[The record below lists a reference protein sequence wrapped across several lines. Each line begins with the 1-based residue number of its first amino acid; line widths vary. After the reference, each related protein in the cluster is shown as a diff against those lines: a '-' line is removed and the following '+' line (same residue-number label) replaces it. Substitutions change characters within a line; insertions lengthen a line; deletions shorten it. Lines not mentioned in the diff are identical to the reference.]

1 MTRPCPA
8 GRCKVTIAD
17 DRNVCPA
24 CAADL
29 QQNLAEIPALVV
41 DLDRTM
47 ARLRNG
53 NSDGSKGAETPMAYD
68 VRASEAL
75 GQIRVVLVGWTRD
88 LEADPW
94 RQPVDTLPAI
104 ASWLLARIHQLLAH
118 PAAADICTEIAEA
131 YAQGKRAV
139 FGPRPRTYLGPCGHS
154 TTTGPCPED
163 IYAALGREFTTCWE
177 CGAVHAV
184 TGRREALLATLEDRL
199 YTAAEI
205 SDLHSH
211 IGYAGTRTQLRT
223 LINTWAHRGLVANH
237 GSYDGQSLYRFGEIR
252 QRVVD
257 MPTTHAV

>member
-8 GRCKVTIAD
+8 GQCKVTIAD

-29 QQNLAEIPALVV
+29 QQHLAELPALVA

-68 VRASEAL
+68 VLASEAL
-75 GQIRVVLVGWTRD
+75 SQIRVVLVGWTRD
-88 LEADPW
+88 LEEDPT
-94 RQPVDTLPAI
+94 RQPADTLPAI
-104 ASWLLARIHQLLAH
+104 ATWLLARLHRLLAH
-118 PAAADICTEIAEA
+118 PAAADICTEIANCT
-131 YAQGKRAV
+131 AQGKRAV
-139 FGPRPRTYLGPCGHS
+139 FGPKPRTYLGPCGEA
-154 TTTGPCPED
+154 TPAGPCPED
-163 IYAALGREFTTCWE
+163 VYAALGREYTSCWE
-177 CGAVHAV
+177 CGATHGV

-211 IGYAGTRTQLRT
+211 IGYPGTRVQLRA
-223 LINTWAHRGLVANH
+223 LINTWAHRGLVINH
-237 GSYDGQSLYRFGEIR
+237 GNYAGQALYRFGEIR

-257 MPTTHAV
+257 TGTAQAV